1 LAGRQILLLLDDA
14 GSVEQVLPLMPGTPG
29 AVGLIT
35 SRSPLLALPAAT
47 HIALD
52 VLTEPEA
59 IQLLARV
66 AGPDRVVAEPAAAVE
81 IVRRCGL
88 LLLAI
93 RIAGG
98 QIGRLYQAGFL
109 NGCVDVDDESI
120 TWLERALVAIRAEG
134 TPTELVACLID
145 LAHLLGRTGRLT
157 EALPYGE
164 EALAVAEAGV
174 DRFEVG
180 TNVVMGYWP

>member
-29 AVGLIT
+29 AVVLIT

-47 HIALD
+47 HTALD

-120 TWLERALVAIRAEG
+120 TWLERALVAIRAEARRRAG
-134 TPTELVACLID
+134 RVPDRSGSSAGADRPAHRGFAVRRGGVGRRRGRVSTGSRSAPTL
-145 LAHLLGRTGRLT
+145 
-157 EALPYGE
+157 
-164 EALAVAEAGV
+164 
-174 DRFEVG
+174 
-180 TNVVMGYWP
+180 